1 MEAEMPPDNKFVGLD
16 ILADLGLDGSVQMSL
31 ADLFDMTGQPYPE
44 GVNPDFFEPKRRT
57 VGYEPGNLAPAMA
70 NLFKEWDASGRQG
83 TITPPTLED
92 WAKENNAT
100 ITYGTDVFGN
110 PMSYN
115 NNSIVLDTLYKMAGE
130 SWEFLGPGVV
140 AGTAEANDWIARR
153 LGLLDDGES
162 GLRDLVE
169 PFVQFSRKVADAN
182 YNLMDQQ
189 ARDRLKAAEEGIMSI
204 DTIWDAVTG
213 ERGITGEG
221 LALMVAGELPS
232 EMASIIAFGYGK
244 VGVAIAGGLNMT
256 EAMGHAGSSMDERI
270 KQMWDEGVFEREG
283 TVLSVAQQI
292 FPGDEAAQLR
302 FLQDRAKNSTLMAI
316 GAVAGIGDTIGDAM
330 AWTGLGSKQVQ
341 SWGRRLIL
349 GSMVEGAQEGTE
361 QFLENLGIQKGTGA
375 EVDLAAGV
383 TNAMY
388 QGVVVQGGV
397 QALGDS
403 ANLAGRGIESLKTQL
418 QSEEDPVAVLLRA
431 RNANID
437 SVLADVRTQFGP
449 DATIAS
455 IFDNIPQQ
463 NELTLGQRRQLS
475 RTGAIEVN
483 GRRVTQAQIETAS
496 DPANRQALAI
506 LQFGTPDTDN
516 NVSLNF
522 EKIDN
527 LELAAKT
534 FGIDVT
540 EFDLTSQED
549 ANKLATEVSN
559 RVNMEVNVTGAIA
572 GLETQ
577 DVPLWSSLSETQKMQ
592 LLNRGWTETDT
603 NQQFELEDV
612 ARTSI
617 ESGDDSLPDAKYFND
632 LRTEILGPQV
642 DNVSPDAPSGDTSS
656 DTSGQT
662 SGNTDSEV
670 DTSTASTLD
679 INVSPEVKIT
689 AETVAQ
695 ESPVLA
701 QTEVTVPQ
709 SPSEK
714 VRRGT
719 IVYNATL
726 RIANGNMD
734 PAVIESMLDSLE
746 KNNPGIRDEILK
758 GRDINDLANLGG
770 GDPEIMSEIIPE
782 RPEINFT
789 DRQPVAPV
797 TNLDSAGRPR
807 PPRGAEIELNGVT
820 HRFLGR
826 MWAEVKAD
834 GTLGSTGAID
844 SQTQRQLSDMAISQS
859 PVQPSTAGGDP
870 SDTSTVDFTPST
882 TVDPEVNQIP
892 PSDIFDPTAET
903 PIDAQFANVEVPQ
916 SVKDEYADVLA
927 TQNGIKIMQFLDGLP
942 PPQASSLRV
951 NTPSTTTT
959 STTTVNTPANTNIPR
974 TTTQMRTV
982 SQAITALQIADPRFS
997 QPRMATALENYLKAN
1012 PDIASQVQ
1020 TAANDNK
1027 IPKSNSLINQIGRGV
1042 LGRVLGPISAILS
1055 PTAMGDGTIQPN
1067 QNIVDDFTKFLQDN
1081 DPDLYNDLAQQNIDL
1096 ANEPPV
1102 ASQDQTPPPN
1112 DTTTTP
1118 SDASGD
1124 PSDTSTANFT
1134 APSDASGDPSDT
1146 SNVDFTAPTDASG
1159 DPSDTSTVD
1168 FTAPT
1173 DARNDTQTG
1182 SGRGD
1187 GQAEL
1192 DARRAKIQADAE
1204 AAKAEADAR
1213 RQELFRQAQQRMRD
1227 AETQSRNARTNSTPP
1242 AIDQNVVDKAPIT
1255 VPSEIETGQDSD
1267 TDTQQGQ
1274 DNNPNTEVDP
1284 EKIAD
1289 LQRDLDNNPN
1299 AEPEVDTTTDTT
1311 TTKTDTKTDIAIDP
1325 VTTTVVAPNVNT
1337 RVDTKVD
1344 TKTDGDKN
1352 TRSNFGGKGRD
1363 DPNRSANQ
1371 MKFNPINIRDPLNLK
1386 RYG

>member
-1 MEAEMPPDNKFVGLD
+1 MRAIELGLTESTSNRLMEDESSNQRLAALD
-16 ILADLGLDGSVQMSL
+16 ILAELGLDGKVEMSL
-31 ADLFDMTGQPYPE
+31 ADMFDMTGQPYPE
-44 GVNPDFFEPKRRT
+44 GVNPDFFEPRRRT

-70 NLFKEWDASGRQG
+70 NLFKEWDASGRKG

-92 WAKENNAT
+92 WAKENGAT
-100 ITYGTDVFGN
+100 LTYGTDIFGN

-115 NNSIVLDTLYKMAGE
+115 NNPMVTDMLYKMAGE
-130 SWEFLGPGVV
+130 TWEFLGSGVV

-153 LGLLDDGES
+153 MGLLNDGEK
-162 GLRDLVE
+162 GLRDMVD
-169 PFVQFSRKVADAN
+169 PFVQFSQKVADAN

-189 ARDRLKAAEEGIMSI
+189 ARDRLKSAEEGITSI
-204 DTIWDAVTG
+204 DDIWSAITG

-244 VGVAIAGGLNMT
+244 IGVAMAGGLNLT
-256 EAMGHAGSSMDERI
+256 EAMGHAGTSMDERI
-270 KQMWDEGVFEREG
+270 KQMWDEGVFLTEG
-283 TVLSVAQQI
+283 SVLAVAQEV

-330 AWTGLGSKQVQ
+330 AWTGLGKNQVQ

-349 GSMVEGAQEGTE
+349 GAMVEGGQEGTE
-361 QFLENLGIQKGTGA
+361 QFLENLGIEKGTGA
-375 EVDLAAGV
+375 DVDLFDGV
-383 TNAMY
+383 TNAVY

-397 QALGDS
+397 QALGTG
-403 ANLAGRGIESLKTQL
+403 ANMAESGIDAVRTQL
-418 QSEEDPVAVLLRA
+418 RSSKDPVALLLQA
-431 RNANID
+431 RNANLD
-437 SVLADVRTQFGP
+437 GVLADIRTQFGP

-455 IFDNIPQQ
+455 VFDNIPQQ
-463 NELTLGQRRQLS
+463 NELTMGQRRQLS

-483 GRRVTQAQIETAS
+483 GRRVTRAQIETAS

-506 LQFGTPDTDN
+506 LQFGTPDADN

-549 ANKLATEVSN
+549 ANKLATEVSD
-559 RVNMEVNVTGAIA
+559 RVNMEVDVTGAIA

-701 QTEVTVPQ
+701 QTAVTVPET
-709 SPSEK
+709 PSEK

-746 KNNPGIRDEILK
+746 KDNPGISDEILK

-789 DRQPVAPV
+789 DRQIIAPV

-807 PPRGAEIELNGVT
+807 PPKGTEIELNGVT

-826 MWAEVKAD
+826 MWAEVKDD
-834 GTLGSTGAID
+834 GTLGSTGAVD
-844 SQTQRQLSDMAISQS
+844 SQTQRLLSDMVISQS
-859 PVQPSTAGGDP
+859 PEQPSTASGDP
-870 SDTSTVDFTPST
+870 SDTSNVDFTPST
-882 TVDPEVNQIP
+882 TVEPEINQIP
-892 PSDIFDPTAET
+892 PSEIFDPSAET

-916 SVKDEYADVLA
+916 SVKDEYAEVLA
-927 TQNGIKIMQFLDGLP
+927 TRNGIRVMQFLDSLP
-942 PPQASSLRV
+942 PEQAGSLRV
-951 NTPSTTTT
+951 NTPNSNISKTT
-959 STTTVNTPANTNIPR
+959 STKTTLSNPANISNSPS
-974 TTTQMRTV
+974 TTTQMKTI
-982 SQAITALQIADPRFS
+982 SQAVTSIQSADPRFNS
-997 QPRMATALENYLKAN
+997 PKMTNAIENYLKSN
-1012 PDIASQVQ
+1012 PELAQQVQ
-1020 TAANDNK
+1020 QAANDNK
-1027 IPKSNSLINQIGRGV
+1027 IPKSNSLINTIAKGT
-1042 LGRVLGPISAILS
+1042 LGRILGPISAILS
-1055 PTAMGDGTIQPN
+1055 PTTMGDGTIQPN
-1067 QNIVDDFTKFLQDN
+1067 QNIVNDFTKFLQDN
-1081 DPDLYNDLAQQNIDL
+1081 DVDLYNELVQQNIDL
-1096 ANEPPV
+1096 DNKP
-1102 ASQDQTPPPN
+1102 T
-1112 DTTTTP
+1112 
-1118 SDASGD
+1118 
-1124 PSDTSTANFT
+1124 
-1134 APSDASGDPSDT
+1134 DASGDPSDT

-1173 DARNDTQTG
+1173 DASGDPSDTSNVDFTAPDDTQTG

-1204 AAKAEADAR
+1204 AAKAEADAK

-1227 AETQSRNARTNSTPP
+1227 AETQSRNARTYATPP
-1242 AIDQNVVDKAPIT
+1242 AINQNVVDKAPIT

-1299 AEPEVDTTTDTT
+1299 AEPEVDPQTDTEVDPQTDTT
-1311 TTKTDTKTDIAIDP
+1311 TTKKQDIDATPAI
-1325 VTTTVVAPNVNT
+1325 TTAVAPNVN
-1337 RVDTKVD
+1337 TKVD

-1363 DPNRSANQ
+1363 DPNRTANQ